1 MSTNATRAG
10 SRWKEVMLGANTVE
24 VQTEERDSLLFGA
37 SVRWC
42 LGRVS
47 GDHAEIVREDGGLPR
62 LVGK

>member
-1 MSTNATRAG
+1 
-10 SRWKEVMLGANTVE
+10 MLGANTVE